1 MKPDLGRKLCLSECN
16 REGRKEDI
24 PSSDSITKQLTMLL
38 YKEVYFPIKIFT
50 TTAALPLIEDTV
62 VFSLRKCT
70 IQPNKKKKSIL
81 ISPMLGEREIYKKY
95 YFLQKAF
102 LLHMVICY

>member
-38 YKEVYFPIKIFT
+38 NKEVYFPIKIFT

-70 IQPNKKKKSIL
+70 IQPNKKKSQ
-81 ISPMLGEREIYKKY
+81 
-95 YFLQKAF
+95 F
-102 LLHMVICY
+102 